1 MERVSVIGDEPGREY
16 LGPTIPVPQDFPVT
30 VRDVEWHR
38 TSTGDPLRARI
49 YQPAGTRAPAA
60 VLDVHG
66 GTWVTGDRTTQQN
79 TSQAIAAS
87 GVLVVAIDFRLPPA
101 AAYPASIA
109 DANLGIRWLKLHA
122 AELGAAP
129 AARFGAYGGSSGGHV
144 VILSAMRPRDP
155 RYAALPLTGGE
166 GLDAALDFVITDA
179 PVTDPQAHLEK
190 AVAEDRQATI
200 ERHHLY
206 WPDSESPVEG
216 NPARILERGEEVDLP
231 PLFISQGHDDISVP
245 LAGTRKFAALYEA
258 AGGIVELLTFPG
270 LGHGFILHEPARPE
284 SIRQAEA
291 VRAFIRRNVID

>member
-1 MERVSVIGDEPGREY
+1 MS
-16 LGPTIPVPQDFPVT
+16 GPDVAAPETMPPLIPVPQDFGVA

-38 TSTGDPLRARI
+38 TDTGQPLLARI
-49 YQPAGTRAPAA
+49 YQPVGTRARAA

-66 GTWVTGDRTTQQN
+66 GAWVTGDRTTQQN

-87 GVLVVAIDFRLPPA
+87 GVLVVAIDFRQPPGA
-101 AAYPASIA
+101 PYPASIA
-109 DANLGIRWLKLHA
+109 DANLGTRWLKLHA

-129 AARFGAYGGSSGGHV
+129 GARFGAYGGSSGGHV

-155 RYAALPLTGGE
+155 RYAALPLPGGE
-166 GLDAALDFVITDA
+166 GLDATLDFVITDA

-190 AVAEDRQATI
+190 AVAEGRQTTV

-206 WPDSESPVEG
+206 WPDDESPIEG
-216 NPARILERGEEVDLP
+216 NPARILERREQVDLP

-245 LAGTRKFAALYEA
+245 LAGTRTFAARYEA
-258 AGGIVELLTFPG
+258 AGGRVELLTFPG

-284 SIRQAEA
+284 SIRQAA
-291 VRAFIRRNVID
+291 AIRAFIGSVID

>member
-1 MERVSVIGDEPGREY
+1 MS
-16 LGPTIPVPQDFPVT
+16 GPADAAAPETVAPLIPLPQDFQVT

-38 TSTGDPLRARI
+38 TDSGQPLLARI
-49 YQPAGTRAPAA
+49 YQPVGTQARAA

-79 TSQAIAAS
+79 TSQAICAS
-87 GVLVVAIDFRLPPA
+87 GVLVVAIDFRQPPGA
-101 AAYPASIA
+101 PYPASIA
-109 DANLGIRWLKLHA
+109 DANLGTRWLKLHA

-129 AARFGAYGGSSGGHV
+129 GALFGAYGGSSGGHV

-155 RYAALPLTGGE
+155 RYASLRLPGGE
-166 GLDAALDFVITDA
+166 GLDAVLDFVITDA

-190 AVAEDRQATI
+190 AVTEGRQATV
-200 ERHHLY
+200 ERHHMY
-206 WPDSESPVEG
+206 WPDDESPIEG
-216 NPARILERGEEVDLP
+216 NPARILERREAADLP

-258 AGGIVELLTFPG
+258 AGGSVELLTFPG

-291 VRAFIRRNVID
+291 IRAFIRSVIS